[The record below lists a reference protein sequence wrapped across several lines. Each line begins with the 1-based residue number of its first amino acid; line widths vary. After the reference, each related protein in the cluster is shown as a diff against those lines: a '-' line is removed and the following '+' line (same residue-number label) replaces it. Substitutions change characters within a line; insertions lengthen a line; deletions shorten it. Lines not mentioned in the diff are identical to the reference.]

1 MSDSCIVLV
10 AEAHVLPALG
20 QRFSGD
26 RPLLGF
32 SENDA
37 LAALQAILTRRPELV
52 VLERVFATTPR
63 GTALISRI
71 KADPSLEAVEIR
83 VVSHDSSYVRTVRRA
98 RAGRAPGQAAPR
110 EAAPKLDPT
119 GTRRAPRYRM
129 REGQEAKVDGNPVAL
144 LDLSTLGAQVRSA
157 AVLRPNQRVQIA
169 FGDASGSIA
178 CRAVIAWASYER
190 PEKGAEPCYRAGLQF
205 LDAPAEVVDA
215 FRRRNAV

>member
-1 MSDSCIVLV
+1 MSDPCVVLV
-10 AEAHVLPALG
+10 AEGHVLPALER
-20 QRFSGD
+20 RFSGD

-32 SENDA
+32 SESDA

-63 GTALISRI
+63 GTALISRM
-71 KADPSLEAVEIR
+71 KADPSLDAVEIR
-83 VVSHDSSYVRTVRRA
+83 VVSHDSSYSRTVRR
-98 RAGRAPGQAAPR
+98 GRTSRSAAQAPPH

-119 GTRRAPRYRM
+119 GTRRAPRYQM
-129 REGQEAKVDGNPVAL
+129 RKGQEAKVDGNPVAL

-157 AVLRPNQRVQIA
+157 TVLRPNQRVQIA
-169 FGDASGSIA
+169 FGDAAGSVT

-190 PEKGAEPCYRAGLQF
+190 PEKSAEPCYRAGLQF
-205 LDAPAEVVDA
+205 LDAPAEAVDA